1 MHLHEWL
8 NHHYKTDILRFE
20 HLEEYVHATS
30 KELKACIELINPW
43 YNILLKSSDGVEEMS
58 VMKSLERNLLR
69 QFGRK
74 KRVAKVTLEIDVEL
88 VEEALTFS
96 RKERDRII
104 EKVTHHMQ
112 EQHIKDWRILRMQRI

>member
-20 HLEEYVHATS
+20 HLDEYVQATPE
-30 KELKACIELINPW
+30 ELEACIELINPW
-43 YNILLKSSDGVEEMS
+43 YNILLKSSDGVKEMN
-58 VMKSLERNLLR
+58 MMDSLERNLLR

-74 KRVAKVTLEIDVEL
+74 KRMAKITLEIDVEL
-88 VEEALTFS
+88 LEEALTFS
-96 RKERDRII
+96 QKEKARVI

-112 EQHIKDWRILRMQRI
+112 EQGIKEWRIVRMQKI